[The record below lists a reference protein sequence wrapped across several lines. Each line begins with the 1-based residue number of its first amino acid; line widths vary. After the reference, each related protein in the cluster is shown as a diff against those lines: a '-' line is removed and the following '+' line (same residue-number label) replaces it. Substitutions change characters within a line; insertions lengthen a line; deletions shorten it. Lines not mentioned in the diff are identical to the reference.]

1 MKPPTTPQ
9 QLGTNGQRT
18 NVRTGVT
25 IFIITLI
32 GTSLGLLAGIY
43 LARLAENRYT
53 GLVDGL
59 SVASEMMIAVGSVTL
74 VWFFLWE
81 GTQLTKTMR
90 SSAYS
95 AINERFLDLSKAMLD
110 GCENRDWFCEPPS
123 DEHTLSRDSRA
134 YLCAMA
140 FTAFEEVYYHRN
152 EFELLDDE
160 IWESWLRSIKSF
172 VGRPYVR
179 LYWKMVKSQYSDSFS
194 NEIDK
199 VIAEK
204 G

>member
-1 MKPPTTPQ
+1 MKPSDQ
-9 QLGTNGQRT
+9 NRNRG
-18 NVRTGVT
+18 VRNYAGTGVT
-25 IFIITLI
+25 IFIVTLI
-32 GTSLGLLAGIY
+32 GTSVGLLAGLYI
-43 LARLAENRYT
+43 ARTAENSHQ
-53 GLVDGL
+53 GLVDAFT
-59 SVASEMMIAVGSVTL
+59 VAAEVMVAVGSVTL

-123 DEHTLSRDSRA
+123 DEQALSRDSRA
-134 YLCAMA
+134 YLCDMA

-160 IWESWLRSIKSF
+160 NWESWLRSIKSF

-194 NEIDK
+194 TEIDK

>member
-1 MKPPTTPQ
+1 MPVDALT
-9 QLGTNGQRT
+9 
-18 NVRTGVT
+18 V
-25 IFIITLI
+25 
-32 GTSLGLLAGIY
+32 A
-43 LARLAENRYT
+43 AE
-53 GLVDGL
+53 VM
-59 SVASEMMIAVGSVTL
+59 VAVGSVTL

-95 AINERFLDLSKAMLD
+95 AINERFLDLSKAMLE
-110 GCENRDWFCEPPS
+110 GCEERDWFSEPPT
-123 DEHTLSRDSRA
+123 DEQALARDSRA
-134 YLCAMA
+134 YLCDMA

-160 IWESWLRSIKSF
+160 NWESWLRSIKSF

-194 NEIDK
+194 SEIDK

>member
-1 MKPPTTPQ
+1 MKPSDQ
-9 QLGTNGQRT
+9 NRNRG
-18 NVRTGVT
+18 VRNYAGTGVT
-25 IFIITLI
+25 IFIVTLI
-32 GTSLGLLAGIY
+32 GTSVGLLAGLYI
-43 LARLAENRYT
+43 ARTAENNHQ
-53 GLVDGL
+53 GLVDAFT
-59 SVASEMMIAVGSVTL
+59 VAAEVMVAVGSVTL

-95 AINERFLDLSKAMLD
+95 AINERSLDLSKAMLE

-123 DEHTLSRDSRA
+123 DEQALSRDSRA
-134 YLCAMA
+134 YLCDMA

-160 IWESWLRSIKSF
+160 NWESWLRSIKSF

-194 NEIDK
+194 TEIDK

>member
-1 MKPPTTPQ
+1 MKPSDQ
-9 QLGTNGQRT
+9 NRNRG
-18 NVRTGVT
+18 VRNYAGTGVT
-25 IFIITLI
+25 IFIVTLI
-32 GTSLGLLAGIY
+32 GTSLGLLAGLYIVKTS
-43 LARLAENRYT
+43 ENSHQ
-53 GLVDGL
+53 GLVDAFT
-59 SVASEMMIAVGSVTL
+59 VAAEVMVAVGSVTL
-74 VWFFLWE
+74 VLFFLWE

-110 GCENRDWFCEPPS
+110 GCENRDWFSEPPS
-123 DEHTLSRDSRA
+123 DEQALSRDSRA
-134 YLCAMA
+134 YLCDMA

-160 IWESWLRSIKSF
+160 NWESWLRSIKSF

-194 NEIDK
+194 TEIDK

>member
-1 MKPPTTPQ
+1 MKPSDQ
-9 QLGTNGQRT
+9 NRNRG
-18 NVRTGVT
+18 VRNYAGTGVT
-25 IFIITLI
+25 IFIVTLI
-32 GTSLGLLAGIY
+32 GTSVGLLAGLYI
-43 LARLAENRYT
+43 ARTAENNHQ
-53 GLVDGL
+53 GLVDAFT
-59 SVASEMMIAVGSVTL
+59 VAAEVMVAVGSVTL

-134 YLCAMA
+134 YLCDMA

-160 IWESWLRSIKSF
+160 NWESWLRSIKSF

-194 NEIDK
+194 TEIDK

>member
-1 MKPPTTPQ
+1 MKPSDQ
-9 QLGTNGQRT
+9 NRNRG
-18 NVRTGVT
+18 VRNYAGTGVT
-25 IFIITLI
+25 IFIVTLI
-32 GTSLGLLAGIY
+32 GTSVGLLAGLYI
-43 LARLAENRYT
+43 ARTAENNHQ
-53 GLVDGL
+53 GLVDAFT
-59 SVASEMMIAVGSVTL
+59 VAAEVMVAVGSVTL

-95 AINERFLDLSKAMLD
+95 AINERFLDLSKAMLE
-110 GCENRDWFCEPPS
+110 GCENRDWFSEPPS
-123 DEHTLSRDSRA
+123 DEQALSRDSRA
-134 YLCAMA
+134 YLCDMA

-160 IWESWLRSIKSF
+160 NWESWLRSIKSF

-194 NEIDK
+194 TEIDK

>member
-1 MKPPTTPQ
+1 MKPSDQ
-9 QLGTNGQRT
+9 NRNRG
-18 NVRTGVT
+18 VRNYAGTGVT
-25 IFIITLI
+25 IFIVTLI
-32 GTSLGLLAGIY
+32 GTSVGLLSGLYI
-43 LARLAENRYT
+43 ARTAENNHQ
-53 GLVDGL
+53 GLVDAFT
-59 SVASEMMIAVGSVTL
+59 VAAEVMVAVGSVTL

-123 DEHTLSRDSRA
+123 DEKALSRDSRA
-134 YLCAMA
+134 YLCDMA

-160 IWESWLRSIKSF
+160 NWESWLRSIKSF

-194 NEIDK
+194 TEIDK

>member
-1 MKPPTTPQ
+1 MKPSDQ
-9 QLGTNGQRT
+9 NRNRG
-18 NVRTGVT
+18 VRNYAGTGVT
-25 IFIITLI
+25 IFIVTLI
-32 GTSLGLLAGIY
+32 GTSVGLLAGLYI
-43 LARLAENRYT
+43 ARTAENNHQ
-53 GLVDGL
+53 GLVDAFT
-59 SVASEMMIAVGSVTL
+59 VAAEVMVAVGSVTL

-95 AINERFLDLSKAMLD
+95 AINERFLDLSKAMLE
-110 GCENRDWFCEPPS
+110 GCENRDWFCEPSS
-123 DEHTLSRDSRA
+123 DEQALSRDSRA
-134 YLCAMA
+134 YLCDMA

-160 IWESWLRSIKSF
+160 NWESWLRSIKSF

-194 NEIDK
+194 TEIDK

>member
-1 MKPPTTPQ
+1 MKPSDQ
-9 QLGTNGQRT
+9 NRNRG
-18 NVRTGVT
+18 VRNYAGTGVT
-25 IFIITLI
+25 IFIVTLI
-32 GTSLGLLAGIY
+32 GTSVGLLAGLYI
-43 LARLAENRYT
+43 ARTAENNHQ
-53 GLVDGL
+53 GLVDAFT
-59 SVASEMMIAVGSVTL
+59 VAAEVMVAVGSVTL

-134 YLCAMA
+134 YLCDMA

-152 EFELLDDE
+152 EFELLYDE
-160 IWESWLRSIKSF
+160 NWESWLRSIKSF

-194 NEIDK
+194 TEIDK